1 MNTTSYKNDLPDKV
15 CPMGN
20 SVMNVVGVTNHIVN
34 WFNAYFLYKMAVLPG
49 TGIET
54 NNLWL
59 EKW

>member
-34 WFNAYFLYKMAVLPG
+34 
-49 TGIET
+49 
-54 NNLWL
+54 
-59 EKW
+59 